1 MATFAKVWQE
11 EVRRL
16 ARKEIKLSVTKAQK
30 DVATLRRSVAELR
43 RRIEKLDRDKKRI
56 ERRTLKLGG
65 ASTAKAPDEAEG
77 ARISSGTIRRLRAR
91 LGLTQ
96 AELAALLDVSP
107 QSVYQWESREG
118 RLRLRSETRK
128 AGIDVRQ
135 IGVRE
140 ARRRLETM
148 R

>member
-30 DVATLRRSVAELR
+30 DVATLRRTIAQLR
-43 RRIEKLDRDKKRI
+43 RRIEKLDRDKTRI

-65 ASTAKAPDEAEG
+65 ASPAVAPSETDG
-77 ARISSGTIRRLRAR
+77 ARVSSGMIRRLRDR

-96 AELAALLDVSP
+96 AELAKLLDVSP
-107 QSVYQWESREG
+107 QSVYQWESKQG
-118 RLRLRSETRK
+118 RLRLRSATLK
-128 AGIDVRQ
+128 AVVDVRR

-140 ARRRLETM
+140 ARRRLEAM